1 MIPFIRN
8 SRIGKL
14 IYSDRKQT
22 KGQLRQKMG
31 DLTLKGNEK
40 GHQTIP
46 VYLGLPL
53 QIRKFWA

>member
-8 SRIGKL
+8 SRKGKL

-22 KGQLRQKMG
+22 KGHLRQKMG

-40 GHQTIP
+40 GNQTIP